1 MKQKTRNYKFRI
13 TNKRKYSIFLILL
26 IILTFI
32 SFLKLTEIIISG
44 GIRIE
49 AILVFILNFIF
60 HFGFFTWTFNNVKIS
75 IIEMVLSNNNILTI
89 DYYLLNKLKKI
100 SFDMNILLFRI
111 EASEGVNPEIVIHDN
126 KFKRLFK
133 IRASNTIEGRDIENI
148 IISFRNA
155 GIKELE
161 KKGFDKNTFRDSL
174 KIIKV
179 NYLSKDIF
187 RNFWYV

>member
-1 MKQKTRNYKFRI
+1 MENRPYKFRI
-13 TNKRKYSIFLILL
+13 TNERKYSIFLIVL

-44 GIRIE
+44 GISIE

-75 IIEMVLSNNNILTI
+75 IIEMVLSNDNILTI
-89 DYYLLNKLKKI
+89 NYYLLNKLKKV
-100 SFDMNILLFRI
+100 SFDMNKLLFRI
-111 EASEGVNPEIVIHDN
+111 EASKGVYPEIVIHDN

-133 IRASNTIEGRDIENI
+133 IRASNSIEGRDIENI

-161 KKGFDKNTFRDSL
+161 RTGFDKKTFYDSL
-174 KIIKV
+174 KIIQV